1 MAQFSAEIIA
11 AAKSLY
17 LRGTK
22 ITEIHREMKI
32 AKRTLYHWREVYN
45 WDDLK
50 VSEDARQC
58 IARRFNL
65 LVERD
70 GKTDGDLK
78 EMDRLHEYLL
88 REREMRLREME
99 AANEERDADKPVV
112 GGRTRRPKK
121 KRGKI
126 IKNDVSHL
134 TEKDFEEKLH
144 KDYYEYQHE
153 LREAKRTHRSRNIL
167 KSRQIGATWYFAQEA
182 FEDATLTGDNQ
193 IFLSATRRQADVFRR
208 YVVAI
213 VKEKFDIDLKGKD
226 EIVLHTKHGEAT
238 LYFLSN
244 NSKSAQ
250 SYHGH
255 VYIDEYFW
263 ITKFNELYK
272 VASAMAAHKKWRIT
286 MFSTPSAVTHEA
298 YDLWTGDRFNRRFKQ
313 KGRRQE
319 FPGFAEMRKGV
330 VCPDKTWRKI
340 ITLKDAEKGGCD
352 LFDIEDLQIQYSD
365 DEFKNL
371 FMCEFVDE
379 LQAVFRLKH
388 LEACMADPDDWDD
401 VDPDAEKPFGN
412 RQVWGGYDPSRNRDD
427 AAFVI
432 IAPSLEDDGKH
443 RLIARYKWVDKSYTW
458 QAEQIKKLTER
469 YHFSHIGIDVTGPG
483 IGVYDI
489 VKAFFPSASAIHYS
503 PLTKSQL
510 VLKAKDVIE
519 TGRLEWDAVH
529 NDIAHAFLTIRQDS
543 SQAGLITY
551 SAARTASTGHAD
563 VAWAIMHALACEPLN
578 TKYKPTAEVIVG
590 KAA

>member
-1 MAQFSAEIIA
+1 MAQHSAEIIA

-17 LRGTK
+17 LRGNK
-22 ITEIHREMKI
+22 IPEIHKEMKI
-32 AKRTLYHWREVYN
+32 ARRTLYHWKEVYN

-50 VSEDARQC
+50 INEDAIQC

-70 GKTDGDLK
+70 NKTDGDLK
-78 EMDRLHEYLL
+78 EMDRLHQYML
-88 REREMRLREME
+88 REREMRLRELE
-99 AANEERDADKPVV
+99 SANEEKDGGKPVV
-112 GGRTRRPKK
+112 GGRKRRPKK
-121 KRGKI
+121 KRGKV

-134 TEKDFEEKLH
+134 TEKDFKEKFH
-144 KDYYEYQHE
+144 KDFFEYQHE
-153 LREAKRTHRSRNIL
+153 LREAKKVHRSRNIL

-182 FEDATLTGDNQ
+182 FEDAVLTGDNQ

-208 YVVAI
+208 YIVAI
-213 VKEKFDIDLKGKD
+213 VKDKFDIELKGTE
-226 EIVLHTKHGEAT
+226 EIVLHAKHGSAS
-238 LYFLSN
+238 LIFLST

-250 SYHGH
+250 SHSGH

-272 VASAMAAHKKWRIT
+272 VATAMASHKKWRIT
-286 MFSTPSAVTHEA
+286 LFSTPSAVTHEA
-298 YDLWTGDRFNRRFKQ
+298 YDLWTGDRFNRRYKQ

-319 FPGFAEMRKGV
+319 FPGFKDMQKGV

-352 LFDIEDLQIQYSD
+352 LFDIEYLKIQYSD

-379 LQAVFRLKH
+379 LQAVFRLRQ
-388 LEACMADPDDWDD
+388 LEACMADPEDWDD
-401 VDPDAEKPFGN
+401 VDPDVDRPFGN

-427 AAFVI
+427 AAFVVL
-432 IAPSLEDDGKH
+432 APPEQPGGKF
-443 RLIARYKWVDKSYTW
+443 RVIARFKWVDKSYTW

-469 YHFSHIGIDVTGPG
+469 YNFSHIGIDTTGPG

-489 VKAFFPSASAIHYS
+489 VKSFFPATAIHYS
-503 PLTKSQL
+503 PLIKSQL

-519 TGRLEWDAVH
+519 NGRLEWDSVH
-529 NDIAHAFLTIRQDS
+529 NDIAHAFLTIRQDTS
-543 SQAGLITY
+543 TTGFITY

-563 VAWAIMHALACEPLN
+563 VAWAIMHALHNEPLN
-578 TKYKPTAEVIVG
+578 TKYKKKIEIIVG
-590 KAA
+590 K